1 MIKNYIRKTKILAW
15 AAIAFICIV
24 VSSCSPYNGN
34 PQHDTAVVA
43 NKLQKG
49 ELRSKQ
55 CVRELVEYGYDEE
68 TAQEIVDNAFS
79 ILTRGL

>member
-1 MIKNYIRKTKILAW
+1 MIKKFFKKTKTLAW
-15 AAIAFICIV
+15 TAIAFICIV

-49 ELRSKQ
+49 ELRFKQ

-79 ILTRGL
+79 ILTSGL